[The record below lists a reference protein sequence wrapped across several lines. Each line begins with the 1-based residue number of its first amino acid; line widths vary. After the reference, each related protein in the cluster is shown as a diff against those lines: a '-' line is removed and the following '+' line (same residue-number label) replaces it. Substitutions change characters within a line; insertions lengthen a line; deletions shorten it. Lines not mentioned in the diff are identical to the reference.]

1 MAIRSLMI
9 GKKLRDKKKALE
21 EARAKMAE
29 LEVREA
35 ELEKDIEEAESDEE
49 KAAVEEAVEEFEK
62 EKADVEK
69 TIADLETEVDELERE
84 LEDIPNEAPEGAPE
98 TREEVGAKF
107 RAKENIIMKK
117 RFRDMSYQERE
128 AFVGRED
135 VKTFLEEVRSA
146 IKEKRAIT
154 NAGYLI
160 PDVVI
165 DLLRQSIDDYS
176 KLVNAVRKMPLKGTG
191 RMNIEGQ
198 IPEAVWTEACANLN
212 ELDLSFSKVEVDGY
226 KVGGYFKVCNA
237 TLEDTDINLANE
249 LITALG
255 EAIGLALDAA
265 IIFGTGTKMPVG
277 IVTALKAVPNTP
289 NIVTHANTVK
299 GKDLVEA
306 LIDDA
311 TLISSKYAKGDVIWV
326 MNKKTHLTIKK
337 NMLNVNAA
345 GLFVAG
351 NDFPV
356 IGGEIIEL
364 GFMPDNVIVGG
375 YGLLYLLAERAGV
388 EFNTSEHAFWT
399 ADQTG
404 FKGTA
409 RYDGKV
415 LDVNGFVAIGI
426 NGADGDDMVHTFPQ
440 DSANL

>member
-62 EKADVEK
+62 EKTDVEK
-69 TIADLETEVDELERE
+69 TISDLETEVDELERE
-84 LEDIPNEAPEGAPE
+84 LEDVPNEAPEGAPE

-107 RAKENIIMKK
+107 RAKENIIMNK
-117 RFRDMSYQERE
+117 RFRDMSHQERE
-128 AFVGRED
+128 AFVGREE

-154 NAGYLI
+154 NVGYLI
-160 PDVVI
+160 PDTVI

-176 KLVNAVRKMPLKGTG
+176 KLVNLVRKITLKGTG

-237 TLEDTDINLANE
+237 TIEDTDINLASE
-249 LITALG
+249 LIEKLG
-255 EAIGLALDAA
+255 QAIGLALDKA
-265 IIFGTGTKMPVG
+265 IVFGTGTKMPVG
-277 IVTALKAVPNTP
+277 IVTALKAVSGTP
-289 NIVTHANTVK
+289 NVVVHASSVK
-299 GKDLVEA
+299 EKALVEA
-306 LIDDA
+306 FIDDA
-311 TLISSKYAKGDVIWV
+311 ALITSKYSSSDFTWI
-326 MNKKTHLTIKK
+326 MSKKTHLTVKK
-337 NMLNVNAA
+337 NMLNVDAN
-345 GLFVAG
+345 GLYVAG
-351 NDFPV
+351 NEFPV
-356 IGGEIIEL
+356 IGGEILEL

-375 YGLLYLLAERAGV
+375 YGDLYLLAERAGV
-388 EFNTSEHAFWT
+388 EFGTSEHAFWV

-409 RYDGKV
+409 RYDGNV
-415 LDVNGFVAIGI
+415 LDVTGFVAIAF
-426 NGADGDDMVHTFPQ
+426 NGADASDITTTFPQ

>member
-62 EKADVEK
+62 EKTDVEK

-98 TREEVGAKF
+98 TREEV
-107 RAKENIIMKK
+107 RAKENMIMNK
-117 RFRDMSYQERE
+117 RFRDMSHQERE

-135 VKTFLEEVRSA
+135 VKTFLEEVRGA

-176 KLVNAVRKMPLKGTG
+176 KLVNSVRKMPLKGTG

-306 LIDDA
+306 FIDDA
-311 TLISSKYAKGDVIWV
+311 ALISSKYAKGDFIWV
-326 MNKKTHLTIKK
+326 MNNKTHLAIKK

-375 YGLLYLLAERAGV
+375 YGSLYLLAERAGV